1 MTRVEKLQDKNGIL
15 DIAKEI
21 CDLIS
26 EKIEDCEECP
36 FTDRCSRGHNG
47 VMDFLMEEVSENG

>member
-15 DIAKEI
+15 DVAKEI

-26 EKIEDCEECP
+26 EKVDCEECP
-36 FTDRCSRGHNG
+36 FTERCSRGHSG
-47 VMDFLMEEVSENG
+47 VLNYLMEEVQDD

>member
-1 MTRVEKLQDKNGIL
+1 MTRVEMLQDKNGIL
-15 DIAKEI
+15 DVAKEI

-26 EKIEDCEECP
+26 EKVDCEECP

-47 VMDFLMEEVSENG
+47 VMDFLNEEVSE